1 MSSQNHA
8 EATVTDPAAVRGELL
23 RRLGLPADATD
34 RDIEAAHRAA
44 VTVLEHAP
52 DDQRAWAQDQLSEV
66 EAVWSLLSEAAPAA
80 ADTATDPMVLD
91 GDDAPPAT
99 TAASPRTRSRIAWVA
114 AGLVVLVGAA
124 FGVHTMNSASG
135 VPGITGTP
143 DTSTSSP
150 ATALDAKK
158 VADLMQKIT
167 ANPKDV
173 ASFAALANLYFVAGD
188 YKNSAQFSSEVVKL
202 DPKNATGW
210 VGLGAA
216 QFNQG
221 DSKNAEKSWLKAVAV
236 APKNAEA
243 HYDLGFLYLSSATP
257 NLAKVRAEWQKV
269 IAIDPKS
276 DIAKTVQTHLT
287 SLTSATP
294 APASSSGK

>member
-1 MSSQNHA
+1 MSSQTQP
-8 EATVTDPAAVRGELL
+8 EATITDPAEVRRELL
-23 RRLGLPADATD
+23 SRLGLPPDATD
-34 RDIEAAHRAA
+34 RDVEAAHRAA
-44 VTVLEHAP
+44 VAVLEHAP

-66 EAVWSLLSEAAPAA
+66 EAVWSLLTETAPTPTAA
-80 ADTATDPMVLD
+80 AE
-91 GDDAPPAT
+91 AT
-99 TAASPRTRSRIAWVA
+99 TDDSPVVTAPRSRSKVAWVA

-124 FGVHTMNSASG
+124 FGVHTMSSASSL
-135 VPGITGTP
+135 PGITGTP
-143 DTSTSSP
+143 DVSSSGS
-150 ATALDAKK
+150 ASALDMKK
-158 VADLMQKIT
+158 VSDLMQKIT
-167 ANPKDV
+167 TNPKDV
-173 ASFAALANLYFVAGD
+173 ASFAALANLYFQAGD

-221 DSKNAEKSWLKAVAV
+221 DAKSAEKSWLKATVV

-257 NLAKVRAEWQKV
+257 DLAKVKAEWQKV
-269 IAIDPKS
+269 IAIDPTS
-276 DIAKTVQTHLT
+276 DIAKNVKTHLA
-287 SLTSATP
+287 SLTSASP